1 MDYHFIAFV
10 EKDGILYDLDGRKPA
25 PVNCGPTCKETF
37 LKVTKFPIQCNLDL
51 VTLNLATICDLVT
64 IFQTIFQ
71 FTTHVISFD
80 LVTSCDL
87 VAVYIETKSVTKSR
101 LHCTFFHFWLVC
113 KQQLDIYLFREHQNA
128 SHSNVQRNN
137 TDDKRNGF

>member
-37 LKVTKFPIQCNLDL
+37 LRVTKFPIL
-51 VTLNLATICDLVT
+51 
-64 IFQTIFQ
+64 
-71 FTTHVISFD
+71 
-80 LVTSCDL
+80 
-87 VAVYIETKSVTKSR
+87 
-101 LHCTFFHFWLVC
+101 FFIWLVC

-128 SHSNVQRNN
+128 SHNNVQRNN
-137 TDDKRNGF
+137 TDDKRNRF